1 MSEVRVPGR
10 GTLAGRLLTTYAVV
24 FILLIGFFGLLTLDG
39 VESVLRRQ
47 AVESLERQVR
57 SVRIGLAQVDD
68 AGLGR
73 AVDEMAE
80 VLDSRLTVIGPDGG
94 VLADSA
100 FEATGMENHATRP
113 EVVEALRTGT
123 GVESRVSDTTGVLQT
138 YVAVNSEEGRV
149 YRLSITEERLA
160 AEVAEVGT
168 RVGVAALIAGV
179 VGILIMAVVARRVS
193 QPIQQLTEVARQVAG
208 GRLEMRPRR
217 SAIRE
222 LDRLGLSIGQMAS
235 ELGDRVVE
243 AEGEREILQALLDA
257 LPQGVILIASDGT
270 ILYGNRTVRGAIGDV
285 PERLAQLAPAGVQ
298 RLARGTL
305 ETGEPGELTV
315 EPHGSSPALRAL
327 ATPLPDGRVLLV
339 LSDITERVRLE
350 RMRRDFVA
358 DASHELK
365 TPIASILAA
374 SETLQMALERDP
386 DRAPRFV
393 GLVHESALQLARI
406 VGDLLDL
413 SRLETSTG
421 GTEDV
426 RLDRVIEDELER
438 LRPDAAEK
446 DIELIADLVPTV
458 VLGSPS
464 DLGLAVRNLVSNGIR
479 YSNPGDRVTVRLVPG
494 GDTVRVMVRD
504 TGVGIPQRSL
514 SRVFERFYRVDDAR
528 SRQTGG
534 TGLGLAIVKHVAET
548 HGGSVSVE
556 SELGVGSTF
565 HLVLPLPTRVVRP
578 DGSPGVPTG

>member
-1 MSEVRVPGR
+1 MTEVRTPGR

-57 SVRIGLAQVDD
+57 SVRIGLAQVGEAALDS
-68 AGLGR
+68 

-80 VLDSRLTVIGPDGG
+80 VLDSRLTVIAADGA

-100 FEATGMENHATRP
+100 FEATGMENHASRP
-113 EVVEALRTGT
+113 EVIEALRTGI
-123 GVESRVSDTTGVLQT
+123 GVETRVSDTTGVLQT
-138 YVAVNSEEGRV
+138 YVAVNSNEGRI

-168 RVGVAALIAGV
+168 RVGIAALIAGV

-222 LDRLGLSIGQMAS
+222 LDRLGLSIGRMAS

-270 ILYGNRTVRGAIGDV
+270 ILYGNRTVRSAIGEV
-285 PERLAQLAPAGVQ
+285 PAALANLAPAGVQ
-298 RLARGTL
+298 RLARRTL
-305 ETGEPGELTV
+305 DTGEPGDLTI
-315 EPHGSSPALRAL
+315 ESQGPSPTLRVL
-327 ATPLPDGRVLLV
+327 STPLPDGRALLV
-339 LSDITERVRLE
+339 VSDISERVRLE

-374 SETLQMALERDP
+374 SETLRMALERDP
-386 DRAPRFV
+386 ERAPRFV

-421 GTEDV
+421 GSENV
-426 RLDRVIEDELER
+426 RLDRVVEDELER

-446 DIELIADLVPTV
+446 DIDLIADLVPV
-458 VLGSPS
+458 VVVGSAS

-479 YSNPGDRVTVRLVPG
+479 YSNPGDRVTVRLVAG
-494 GDTVRVMVRD
+494 AETVRVLVKD

-514 SRVFERFYRVDDAR
+514 DRVFERFYRVDDAR

-565 HLVLPLPTRVVRP
+565 HLVLPLPPSDRSGASTV
-578 DGSPGVPTG
+578 